1 MDCFSTNWIVQIVK
15 SFCLICK
22 EHKSTSKQLAFETI
36 LVHWFLW
43 ASNPL
48 DRDLLLTS
56 VRAGWNLKG
65 SLLDWKSWDE
75 CLVYKWFTLS
85 WSKSLKFLSDN
96 SLLLNRSIEVR
107 SRLCWEIK
115 CPRLAEVLQL
125 SANAKDVCVC
135 SNQCSHF
142 ESQSF
147 VDGCMSTDM
156 AWGNI
161 LAPASRW
168 SSITFILWPIHL
180 HWGADSAY
188 SPGKKQDVMQ
198 NGCVC
203 NTCYLYL
210 PSLSQNVEQGLWL
223 RFCTTASR
231 SQRLLYWWADL

>member
-1 MDCFSTNWIVQIVK
+1 M
-15 SFCLICK
+15 
-22 EHKSTSKQLAFETI
+22 
-36 LVHWFLW
+36 
-43 ASNPL
+43 
-48 DRDLLLTS
+48 
-56 VRAGWNLKG
+56 
-65 SLLDWKSWDE
+65 
-75 CLVYKWFTLS
+75 
-85 WSKSLKFLSDN
+85 
-96 SLLLNRSIEVR
+96 
-107 SRLCWEIK
+107 
-115 CPRLAEVLQL
+115 
-125 SANAKDVCVC
+125 CVC

-231 SQRLLYWWADL
+231 SQRLLYWWADLSTSFSFVGRKYRGKSKDFWSLEEGGWAETPGGAGTATKGRWNAQGQHMQRATYSWRREKQQQMVPH